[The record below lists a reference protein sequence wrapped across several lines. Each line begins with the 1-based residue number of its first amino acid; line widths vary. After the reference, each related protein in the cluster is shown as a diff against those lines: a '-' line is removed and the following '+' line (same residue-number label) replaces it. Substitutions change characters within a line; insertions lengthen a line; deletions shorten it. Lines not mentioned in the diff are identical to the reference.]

1 MSSPLLS
8 SLRDKGLPDLGFLLL
23 RINMNPSF
31 LLLLLL
37 CGCASIETKTSLS
50 QRVGEELSAGVG
62 DAVIRL
68 NSEKNLPNV
77 FGKSDVFGRTTPTGI
92 TTVVYAGVFGGKARF
107 IRQDVDI
114 ETGATTMN
122 STPMVIPTTS
132 VTTYSG
138 SYAGRPYSGS
148 AVTSGTPVVIPANT
162 PQATL
167 LERPAVQIEVDVSKL
182 PQLILVQG
190 YQVKVLSADPGV
202 VRYLILTQ

>member
-1 MSSPLLS
+1 MKT
-8 SLRDKGLPDLGFLLL
+8 R
-23 RINMNPSF
+23 F

-37 CGCASIETKTSLS
+37 CGCASIETKTSLA

-77 FGKSDVFGRTTPTGI
+77 FGKSDLFGRTTPTGI
-92 TTVVYAGVFGGKARF
+92 TTVVYSGIFGGKARF

-148 AVTSGTPVVIPANT
+148 AVTSGAPVVIPANT
-162 PQATL
+162 PKATSI
-167 LERPAVQIEVDVSKL
+167 ERPPVQIEVDVSKL
-182 PQLILVQG
+182 PQVILVQG

-202 VRYLILTQ
+202 VRYLILAQ